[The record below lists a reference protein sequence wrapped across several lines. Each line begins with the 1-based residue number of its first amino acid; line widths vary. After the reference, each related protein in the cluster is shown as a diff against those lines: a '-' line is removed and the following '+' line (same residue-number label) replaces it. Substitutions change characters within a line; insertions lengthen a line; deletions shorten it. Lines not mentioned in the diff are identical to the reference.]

1 MEKWGDGH
9 LPLEVCNVEEGCAL
23 VNRAGVIDIGD

>member
-9 LPLEVCNVEEGCAL
+9 LPLEICSMEEGSAL
-23 VNRAGVIDIGD
+23 VNRGGVIGVGD